1 MDTFS
6 YKIQVLRGLAIMG
19 VVLIHNTPVG
29 IEQFINRPFIN
40 YSVGLFLF
48 LSGLLTS
55 YLTLDFKKRLKKVLI
70 PYVIWTLIYVVGTN
84 IRTPYMIME
93 RLL

>member
-1 MDTFS
+1 MNTFS
-6 YKIQVLRGLAIMG
+6 YKIQILRGLAIMG
-19 VVLIHNTPVG
+19 VVLIHNTPEG
-29 IEQFINRPFIN
+29 IAQVIYRPFIN

-55 YLTLDFKKRLKKVLI
+55 YQTLDYKKRLKKVLI
-70 PYVIWTLIYVVGTN
+70 SYVIWTMIYVVGTN